1 MMLRT
6 SKSIAISGRSMVDDK
21 QVATF
26 NANIYEANAS
36 GGSDNINMIITDRD
50 LYDKNKSAVRKDL
63 QDFQAKVWSAQDE
76 VMAENDEKTSES

>member
-1 MMLRT
+1 MLRT
-6 SKSIAISGRSMVDDK
+6 SKSIAILGRSMVEDK

-76 VMAENDEKTSES
+76 VMAESDEKASES

>member
-1 MMLRT
+1 MLKT
-6 SKSIAISGRSMVDDK
+6 SKSIAISGRSMVADK

-50 LYDKNKSAVRKDL
+50 LYDKNKSVVRKDL
-63 QDFQAKVWSAQDE
+63 QDFQNKVWSAQDD
-76 VMAENDEKTSES
+76 VMKETDSES

>member
-1 MMLRT
+1 MLKT

-50 LYDKNKSAVRKDL
+50 LYDKNKSVVRKDL
-63 QDFQAKVWSAQDE
+63 QDFQTKVWSAQDD
-76 VMAENDEKTSES
+76 VMKETDSEA

>member
-1 MMLRT
+1 MLKT

-36 GGSDNINMIITDRD
+36 GGSANINMIITDRD
-50 LYDKNKSAVRKDL
+50 LYDANKTVVRKDL
-63 QDFQAKVWSAQDE
+63 QDFQTKVWSAQDE
-76 VMAENDEKTSES
+76 VMAGSDERASEG

>member
-1 MMLRT
+1 MLKT

-50 LYDKNKSAVRKDL
+50 LYDKNKSVVRKDL
-63 QDFQAKVWSAQDE
+63 QDFQTKVWSAQDDVTKETDSE
-76 VMAENDEKTSES
+76 V

>member
-1 MMLRT
+1 MLKT

-26 NANIYEANAS
+26 NANIYEASAS

-50 LYDKNKSAVRKDL
+50 LYDKNKSVVRKDL
-63 QDFQAKVWSAQDE
+63 QDFQTKVWSAQDD
-76 VMAENDEKTSES
+76 VMKETDSEA

>member
-1 MMLRT
+1 MLKT
-6 SKSIAISGRSMVDDK
+6 NKSISISGRSMVDDK

-50 LYDKNKSAVRKDL
+50 LYDANKVTVRKDL
-63 QDFQAKVWSAQDE
+63 QDFQTKVWSAQDE
-76 VMAENDEKTSES
+76 VMAGSDEKASEG

>member
-1 MMLRT
+1 MLKT
-6 SKSIAISGRSMVDDK
+6 NKSIAISGRSMVEDK

-76 VMAENDEKTSES
+76 VMAENDEQTSEP

>member
-1 MMLRT
+1 MLKT
-6 SKSIAISGRSMVDDK
+6 NKSISISGRSMVDDK

-26 NANIYEANAS
+26 NANIYETNTS

-50 LYDKNKSAVRKDL
+50 LYDKNKSVVRKDL
-63 QDFQAKVWSAQDE
+63 QDFQTKVWSAQDE

>member
-1 MMLRT
+1 MLKT

-36 GGSDNINMIITDRD
+36 GGSDNFNMIITDRN
-50 LYDKNKSAVRKDL
+50 LYDANKVTVRKDL
-63 QDFQAKVWSAQDE
+63 QDFQTKVWSAQDE
-76 VMAENDEKTSES
+76 VMAGSDEKASEG

>member
-1 MMLRT
+1 MLKT
-6 SKSIAISGRSMVDDK
+6 NKSIAISGRSMVDDK

-76 VMAENDEKTSES
+76 VMAESDEKASES

>member
-1 MMLRT
+1 MLKT

-26 NANIYEANAS
+26 NANIYETNTS

-50 LYDKNKSAVRKDL
+50 LYDKNKSVVRKDL
-63 QDFQAKVWSAQDE
+63 QDFQTKVWAAQDDVTKETDSE
-76 VMAENDEKTSES
+76 V

>member
-1 MMLRT
+1 MLKT

-50 LYDKNKSAVRKDL
+50 LYDANKATVRKDL
-63 QDFQAKVWSAQDE
+63 QDFQTKVWSAQDD
-76 VMAENDEKTSES
+76 VMKETDSES

>member
-1 MMLRT
+1 MLKT

-76 VMAENDEKTSES
+76 VMAENDEKASES

>member
-1 MMLRT
+1 MLKT
-6 SKSIAISGRSMVDDK
+6 SKSIAISGRSMVEDK

-76 VMAENDEKTSES
+76 VMAESDKKASES

>member
-1 MMLRT
+1 MLKT
-6 SKSIAISGRSMVDDK
+6 NKSISISGRSMVDDK

-50 LYDKNKSAVRKDL
+50 LYDKNKSVVRKDL
-63 QDFQAKVWSAQDE
+63 QDFQTKVWSTQDE
-76 VMAENDEKTSES
+76 VMAESDEKASES

>member
-6 SKSIAISGRSMVDDK
+6 SKSIAISGRSMVEDK

>member
-1 MMLRT
+1 MLKT

-63 QDFQAKVWSAQDE
+63 QDFQTKVWSAQDE

>member
-1 MMLRT
+1 MLKT

-36 GGSDNINMIITDRD
+36 GGSDNINMIITDQD
-50 LYDKNKSAVRKDL
+50 LYDANKTVVRKDL
-63 QDFQAKVWSAQDE
+63 QDFQTKVWSAQDE
-76 VMAENDEKTSES
+76 VMAGGDERASEG

>member
-1 MMLRT
+1 MLKT
-6 SKSIAISGRSMVDDK
+6 SKSIAISGRSMVDNK

-26 NANIYEANAS
+26 NANIYEANVS

-76 VMAENDEKTSES
+76 VMAESDEKASES

>member
-1 MMLRT
+1 MLKT

-26 NANIYEANAS
+26 NANIYEANVS

-50 LYDKNKSAVRKDL
+50 LYDANKTVVRKDL
-63 QDFQAKVWSAQDE
+63 QDFQTKVWSAQNE
-76 VMAENDEKTSES
+76 VMAGSDEKASEG

>member
-1 MMLRT
+1 MLKT

-36 GGSDNINMIITDRD
+36 GGSDNINMIITDRN
-50 LYDKNKSAVRKDL
+50 LYDANKVTVRKDL

>member
-1 MMLRT
+1 MLKT
-6 SKSIAISGRSMVDDK
+6 NKSISISGRSMVDDK

-50 LYDKNKSAVRKDL
+50 LYDANKVTVRKDL
-63 QDFQAKVWSAQDE
+63 QDFQTKVWPAQDE
-76 VMAENDEKTSES
+76 AMAGSDEKASEG

>member
-1 MMLRT
+1 MLRT
-6 SKSIAISGRSMVDDK
+6 SKSIAISGRSMVEDK

>member
-1 MMLRT
+1 MLKT

-36 GGSDNINMIITDRD
+36 GGSDNINMIITDRN
-50 LYDKNKSAVRKDL
+50 LYDANKVTVRKDL
-63 QDFQAKVWSAQDE
+63 QDFQTKEWSAQDE
-76 VMAENDEKTSES
+76 VMAGSDEMASEG

>member
-36 GGSDNINMIITDRD
+36 GGSDNINMIITDRN
-50 LYDKNKSAVRKDL
+50 LYDANKVTVRKDL
-63 QDFQAKVWSAQDE
+63 QDFQTKVWSAQDE
-76 VMAENDEKTSES
+76 VMAGSDEKASEG

>member
-1 MMLRT
+1 MLKT
-6 SKSIAISGRSMVDDK
+6 NKSIAISGQSMVDNK

-50 LYDKNKSAVRKDL
+50 AYDKNKNAVRKDL
-63 QDFQAKVWSAQDE
+63 QDFQTKVWSAQDE
-76 VMAENDEKTSES
+76 VMAKSGEKASEG

>member
-6 SKSIAISGRSMVDDK
+6 NKSIAISGRSMVEDK

-76 VMAENDEKTSES
+76 VMAESDEKASES

>member
-1 MMLRT
+1 MLKT

-50 LYDKNKSAVRKDL
+50 LYDANKTVVRKDL
-63 QDFQAKVWSAQDE
+63 QDFQTKVWAAQDE
-76 VMAENDEKTSES
+76 VMAGSDERASEG

>member
-1 MMLRT
+1 MLKT

-26 NANIYEANAS
+26 NANVYEANVS

-50 LYDKNKSAVRKDL
+50 LYDANKTVVRKDL
-63 QDFQAKVWSAQDE
+63 QDFQTKVWSAQDE
-76 VMAENDEKTSES
+76 VMAGSDEKASEG

>member
-1 MMLRT
+1 MLKT

-36 GGSDNINMIITDRD
+36 GGKYEFRKKGYHRCEGSVVNM
-50 LYDKNKSAVRKDL
+50 LNGK
-63 QDFQAKVWSAQDE
+63 
-76 VMAENDEKTSES
+76 

>member
-1 MMLRT
+1 MLKT
-6 SKSIAISGRSMVDDK
+6 SKSIAISGRPMVDDK

-50 LYDKNKSAVRKDL
+50 LYDKNKSVVRKDL

>member
-1 MMLRT
+1 MLKT

>member
-1 MMLRT
+1 MLKT

-36 GGSDNINMIITDRD
+36 GGSDNINMIITDRN
-50 LYDKNKSAVRKDL
+50 LYDANKVTVRKDL
-63 QDFQAKVWSAQDE
+63 QDFQTKVWSSQDE
-76 VMAENDEKTSES
+76 VMAGSDEKASEG

>member
-1 MMLRT
+1 MLKT

-50 LYDKNKSAVRKDL
+50 LYDKNRSVVRKDL
-63 QDFQAKVWSAQDE
+63 QDFQTKVWSAQDD
-76 VMAENDEKTSES
+76 VMKETDSEA